1 MNKLNI
7 TYKRVKQVA
16 MPLPFE
22 CSGIDVIVNGEP
34 RFCILK
40 DYDGFVTYNMDG
52 SFFCGGHDVLLRE
65 NKEVIER
72 ILGKAHMA
80 EEEARAE
87 VALEN
92 EIHETRESVEEAYRA
107 DRRGEFEGVN
117 PSDLVHLIDQM
128 RGDLLEQDHMTAM
141 VELLN
146 HRRLRIAVNR
156 LRAANEELKAVQR
169 ILNNVGGDLVS
180 PEEREGFLP
189 GETYFG
195 ISV

>member
-1 MNKLNI
+1 MNQLNI

-22 CSGIDVIVNGEP
+22 CSGIDVIVNGEV
-34 RFCILK
+34 RLCILK
-40 DYDGFVTYNMDG
+40 DFEGFTTYNMDG
-52 SFFCGGHDVLLRE
+52 THFCGGDDVLLRE
-65 NKEVIER
+65 NKEIIER
-72 ILGKAHMA
+72 ILGKQHMA

-87 VALEN
+87 VALED
-92 EIHETRESVEEAYRA
+92 EIHETRESVEAAYRD

-141 VELLN
+141 DELVN